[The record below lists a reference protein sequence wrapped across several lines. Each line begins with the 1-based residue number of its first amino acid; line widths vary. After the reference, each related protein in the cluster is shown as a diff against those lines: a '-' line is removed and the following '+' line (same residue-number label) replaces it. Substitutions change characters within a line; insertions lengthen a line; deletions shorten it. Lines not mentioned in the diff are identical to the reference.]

1 MAEGYADY
9 TKRLSRELPLEL
21 VEVAP
26 GLRGKGRDAARAM
39 HDEGERV
46 LAALPKHAWV
56 VALDGRGKPYTSE
69 QLAERL
75 AAWRQ
80 QGRDLAFLIGGPE
93 GHAPDV
99 WARADERWAFGP
111 MTLPH
116 MLVRL
121 LVAEQLYRACSI
133 LGNHPTT
140 APRRAFPARH
150 RRQPRAQVLPLQAAF
165 AHQFRDALARVAA
178 ERGVAHVRA
187 RRQSHPGVPPA
198 GLGLVERRVGEF
210 QRMRPIGLRGGAE
223 RMPGPTHGKRQRE
236 RAFGAEVEVEAV
248 PVVEQARHP
257 CRHGVLA
264 QAAEDDDEFLAAP
277 ARQQV
282 AFARGPAQE
291 GAEVAQ
297 HGVAGGVPVVVVHP
311 LEMVDV
317 DQGEDHALRMP
328 RQHRR
333 HLLEHGAPV
342 RQAGQRV
349 GLALDGQHGVRLFEP
364 LVRPLPLRG
373 ALVDQGL

>member
-1 MAEGYADY
+1 MKAKLIAVGERPPCWVAEGYADY

-26 GLRGKGRDAARAM
+26 GMRGKGRDAARAM

-46 LAALPKHAWV
+46 LAALPKNAWV

-133 LGNHPTT
+133 LGNHPYH
-140 APRRAFPARH
+140 RA
-150 RRQPRAQVLPLQAAF
+150 
-165 AHQFRDALARVAA
+165 
-178 ERGVAHVRA
+178 
-187 RRQSHPGVPPA
+187 
-198 GLGLVERRVGEF
+198 
-210 QRMRPIGLRGGAE
+210 
-223 RMPGPTHGKRQRE
+223 
-236 RAFGAEVEVEAV
+236 
-248 PVVEQARHP
+248 
-257 CRHGVLA
+257 
-264 QAAEDDDEFLAAP
+264 
-277 ARQQV
+277 
-282 AFARGPAQE
+282 
-291 GAEVAQ
+291 
-297 HGVAGGVPVVVVHP
+297 
-311 LEMVDV
+311 
-317 DQGEDHALRMP
+317 
-328 RQHRR
+328 
-333 HLLEHGAPV
+333 
-342 RQAGQRV
+342 
-349 GLALDGQHGVRLFEP
+349 
-364 LVRPLPLRG
+364 
-373 ALVDQGL
+373 

>member
-26 GLRGKGRDAARAM
+26 GMRGKGRDPARAM

-46 LAALPKHAWV
+46 LAALPKNAWV

-93 GHAPDV
+93 GHAADV

-133 LGNHPTT
+133 LGNHPYH
-140 APRRAFPARH
+140 RA
-150 RRQPRAQVLPLQAAF
+150 
-165 AHQFRDALARVAA
+165 
-178 ERGVAHVRA
+178 
-187 RRQSHPGVPPA
+187 
-198 GLGLVERRVGEF
+198 
-210 QRMRPIGLRGGAE
+210 
-223 RMPGPTHGKRQRE
+223 
-236 RAFGAEVEVEAV
+236 
-248 PVVEQARHP
+248 
-257 CRHGVLA
+257 
-264 QAAEDDDEFLAAP
+264 
-277 ARQQV
+277 
-282 AFARGPAQE
+282 
-291 GAEVAQ
+291 
-297 HGVAGGVPVVVVHP
+297 
-311 LEMVDV
+311 
-317 DQGEDHALRMP
+317 
-328 RQHRR
+328 
-333 HLLEHGAPV
+333 
-342 RQAGQRV
+342 
-349 GLALDGQHGVRLFEP
+349 
-364 LVRPLPLRG
+364 
-373 ALVDQGL
+373 